1 MLKGVKFK
9 GENRIIKPIKPAVAL
24 NKAMPIEILSK
35 SKTIFS
41 IKCTGHDFGLNK
53 VLAVFNFNQ
62 DGSSE
67 DFEVGSYI
75 IMEVRDSI
83 LDSLHNQIGPIF
95 LSN

>member
-9 GENRIIKPIKPAVAL
+9 GENRIIKPIKPSVAL

-35 SKTIFS
+35 SKTIFN

-62 DGSSE
+62 EDSLE

-95 LSN
+95 L

>member
-9 GENRIIKPIKPAVAL
+9 GENRIIKPIKPAAAL

-35 SKTIFS
+35 SKTIFN
-41 IKCTGHDFGLNK
+41 IKCTGHDFGMNK
-53 VLAVFNFNQ
+53 VLAIFNFNQ

-67 DFEVGSYI
+67 DFEVGLYI

-95 LSN
+95 L

>member
-35 SKTIFS
+35 SKTIFN